1 MSEPTTASWPA
12 ITAEPR
18 EWTAAKDDG
27 HLDVWQ
33 RHRFSRPYQAAVL
46 PPIAKLAPRLSDT
59 TATAA
64 EGATADIARFDAQ
77 MAALPVTM
85 PAVLLRSESSSSS
98 QLEHLTANARNL
110 AMASLGVGAKQ
121 NAELVAANVRAM
133 TEALRIGDDVT
144 PESIL
149 AIHRALL
156 SSSDP
161 DVAGQWRS
169 EQVWVGSSALSPHD
183 ADFIPPHHER
193 LNETLA
199 DLTAFAARDD
209 VPALTHAALVHA
221 QFETIHPF
229 VDGNGRT
236 GRVLLQSV
244 LRRHGLIRT
253 TTVPVSAGLLRD
265 PERYFDALTAY
276 RDGDPNP
283 IVVQVAEATLLA
295 TDNGRRLAQDVVDIR
310 TTWLSQI
317 TARSDSAA
325 WRLADALFAQPVV
338 NAEYV
343 ATTLDISDRTA
354 RNAIAALEREDVLA
368 PTTSQKR
375 HRVWQASSVLAAMDA
390 FARRAG
396 RRA

>member
-1 MSEPTTASWPA
+1 MSEPTTTWPA
-12 ITAEPR
+12 VKTEPR
-18 EWTAAKDDG
+18 EWTAAQDDG

-46 PPIAKLAPRLSDT
+46 PPIADLVPRLSD
-59 TATAA
+59 ATSAAA
-64 EGATADIARFDAQ
+64 EEATTDIARFDAQ

-98 QLEHLTANARNL
+98 QIEHLTANARNL

-133 TEALRIGDDVT
+133 TEALRIGDEVT

-183 ADFIPPHHER
+183 ADFIAPHHDR
-193 LNETLA
+193 LDETLS
-199 DLTAFAARDD
+199 DLTAFAGRDD
-209 VPALTHAALVHA
+209 VPALAHAALVHA

-229 VDGNGRT
+229 IDGNGRT

-283 IVVQVAEATLLA
+283 IVVQVAEAALLA

-310 TTWLSQI
+310 ATWLSQI
-317 TARSDSAA
+317 AARSDSAA

-343 ATTLDISDRTA
+343 ATTLDVTDRAA
-354 RNAIAALEREDVLA
+354 RNAITVLERDGILS
-368 PTTSQKR
+368 PTTSQR
-375 HRVWQASSVLAAMDA
+375 RYRVWQASSVLTAMDA